1 MAVFNVIGAY
11 AFNVVVL
18 ILSSTYFI
26 KHLDL
31 LKSLYTYFFWIA
43 ETQSW
48 KLSSRTLSFTI
59 QTIPASKT
67 NKCYLQNSGRKGP
80 NISMEILNIHPQDK
94 ACFSQVSIV
103 PLY

>member
-1 MAVFNVIGAY
+1 MAIFNVIGAY

-26 KHLDL
+26 KHLDV

-43 ETQSW
+43 ETQS
-48 KLSSRTLSFTI
+48 RTLSFTI
-59 QTIPASKT
+59 QTTPASKT
-67 NKCYLQNSGRKGP
+67 NKCYFQNCVKKAP

-94 ACFSQVSIV
+94 ACFSEFSVL